1 MSRIGLKPIAV
12 PAGVTVNVE
21 EGNKVTVKGALGTL
35 TDTFSTHIAIN
46 NDAGVITLTRDSDEK
61 EVRALHGLTR
71 ALLNNMIVGVTQGYS
86 KTLEIEGVG
95 YKVEKQG
102 NKLVMKLGYSHDVV
116 VTESDDYKFE
126 CPSPLTIVVKGI
138 DKQKVGEISAQIR
151 GKRPPEPYKGKGIHY
166 QGERIRR
173 KAGKTGK

>member
-166 QGERIRR
+166 VGERIRR

>member
-46 NDAGVITLTRDSDEK
+46 NDAGVITLSRDSDDK

-126 CPSPLTIVVKGI
+126 CPSPLTIIVKGI